1 MNNQNPQSALARKHL
16 DRRLGS
22 LRDSAA
28 HAKPP
33 KGWLR
38 AMRDALGMT
47 TRQFAQRLGVSQ
59 PTAFNLEQSEM
70 RETISLKRL
79 REAAEALDCT
89 LVYALVPR
97 KPLSELVED
106 RARALA
112 DAQLARLHHTMSLE
126 DQALSP
132 QDLGAERERL
142 TRAFLEASPR
152 RLWEEP

>member
-1 MNNQNPQSALARKHL
+1 MDNQNPQSALARKHL

-132 QDLGAERERL
+132 QDLAAERERL